1 MGSKAFSKGELEVIN
16 NSVKKGWDVKK
27 TVRELKNKCKS
38 QRTENVVKEAIDEFK
53 KNHSDLDF
61 LISDEELISSSDE
74 SSVESTPKKRINR
87 GKCYAVLNTPEIERK
102 VRDATSNDKWG
113 PSGTQMQEIS
123 RASYN

>member
-53 KNHSDLDF
+53 KNHSDLDS

-74 SSVESTPKKRINR
+74 SSVESTPKKELIGENV
-87 GKCYAVLNTPEIERK
+87 KLKERL
-102 VRDATSNDKWG
+102 RDATSNDKWG